1 MSKKNIRVM
10 TGNDAVAE
18 GAIAAGMRF
27 FAGYPITPAT
37 EIAEAAARLLPKVG
51 GKFIQMEDEIGSM
64 GAIVGASFAGAKSMT
79 ATSGPGISLMQENLG
94 FACIAEAPCVVVDV
108 MRVGPS
114 SGIATHPSQGDVM
127 QARWGT
133 HGDHPIIALVPS
145 TVRECYDLTVR
156 AFNLAE
162 KYRTP
167 VYLLSD
173 AVIGHMSEKIEI
185 PEEIEIID
193 RKKPT
198 VPVDQY
204 NPFEDDGTGIPPM
217 ATYGDGYL
225 WYVSGIIHDKTGFP
239 ATANPDIA
247 TKLIDRLHDKIDNN
261 LDDIIQYEEY
271 MTDDAEIVIFA
282 YGSVARSAISAIKTA
297 RQEGIKVGLIRPI
310 TIWPFPEEPIKK
322 LRQQAKAFIVPEMNY
337 GQVYYK
343 VKEIVEGSAPV
354 KLISQYNSKLIT
366 PQQILSVLREER

>member
-18 GAIAAGMRF
+18 GAIAVGMRF

>member
-1 MSKKNIRVM
+1 VSKKNIRVM

>member
-1 MSKKNIRVM
+1 VSKKNIRVM

-133 HGDHPIIALVPS
+133 QGDHPIIALVPS

>member
-1 MSKKNIRVM
+1 
-10 TGNDAVAE
+10 
-18 GAIAAGMRF
+18 
-27 FAGYPITPAT
+27 
-37 EIAEAAARLLPKVG
+37 
-51 GKFIQMEDEIGSM
+51 
-64 GAIVGASFAGAKSMT
+64 
-79 ATSGPGISLMQENLG
+79 
-94 FACIAEAPCVVVDV
+94 
-108 MRVGPS
+108 
-114 SGIATHPSQGDVM
+114 M